1 MKVLILVLSARRD
14 PWDKLMDVSLE
25 TWDAEEHPQTKTVY
39 YCGKGGTA
47 PGRTLNPAWVSAD
60 TKSDVFYSPSLTES
74 LEDVSPRTIEA
85 FEWSLELEWDFLARP
100 NSSCYVH
107 KRNLVAFC
115 ETLPKENVICGI
127 LTGGDRSFL
136 WGGCQF
142 IFSRDV
148 IEKMVANKAK
158 WDMKAMDDVS
168 ITFMAEDLKIPLES
182 NGRCG
187 SINMMPD
194 GSNVFMA
201 YGHGENFTF
210 TDFADMRKAEGHF
223 FIRVKQDLRRHE
235 DVRIMRE
242 LKKHLP

>member
-14 PWDKLMDVSLE
+14 PWDKLMDCSLE
-25 TWDAEEHPQTKTVY
+25 TWDAEDHPQTQTLY
-39 YCGKGGTA
+39 YCGKSD
-47 PGRTLNPAWVSAD
+47 NPS
-60 TKSDVFYSPSLTES
+60 TEKVFYSPTLTES

-85 FEWSLELEWDFLARP
+85 FEKALELEWDYLARP

-107 KRNLVAFC
+107 KKSLVTFC
-115 ETLPKENVICGI
+115 ETLPAESIICGI
-127 LTGGDRSFL
+127 LTGGAQSFL
-136 WGGCQF
+136 WGGCQY

-148 IEKMVANKAK
+148 IEKMVANKEK
-158 WDMKAMDDVS
+158 WNHKLMDDQSVTC
-168 ITFMAEDLKIPLES
+168 IAKDLGIPLES

-201 YGHGENFTF
+201 YGHGTNFVF

-235 DVRIMRE
+235 DVRIMLE